1 MPPKRACIAA
11 SMPTAGSI
19 FRIFLGGLAH
29 KAGAIA
35 EQQRERQAQNRYDR
49 TLLATYSSEDQIEA
63 AKRRRLRTLRLALQ
77 LSLKKIGIYL
87 ERLGQLEKREAELAS
102 KQGAGGEITQRFE
115 EDKQRNRELTVAI
128 QKN

>member
-1 MPPKRACIAA
+1 
-11 SMPTAGSI
+11 
-19 FRIFLGGLAH
+19 
-29 KAGAIA
+29 
-35 EQQRERQAQNRYDR
+35 
-49 TLLATYSSEDQIEA
+49 
-63 AKRRRLRTLRLALQ
+63 